1 MLVGYYIFIGVFLV
15 LIQTTVCMPTPVW
28 LFAPDFYYILVAYL
42 AFRVDL
48 LRSLLV
54 LLPLGCILD
63 VLSGTVVGMYSFL
76 CLCGYFSIRV
86 VARRLP
92 INESLY
98 QIPLVAVSF
107 LAVSWCVFFLLRFFE
122 TGQQVVWSWWQMI
135 VRVLLVV
142 VFTYPL
148 FLGFDLVK
156 KNAQRSIV
164 PWNRLRL
171 RPDNRR
177 RRRA

>member
-1 MLVGYYIFIGVFLV
+1 MLVVYYILIGVFLV
-15 LIQTTVCMPTPVW
+15 LFQTTVFMPTPVW
-28 LFAPDFYYILVAYL
+28 LFAPDLYYILVAYL
-42 AFRVDL
+42 AYRLDL
-48 LRSLLV
+48 LRSLFV
-54 LLPLGCILD
+54 LLPLGCVLD

-76 CLCGYFSIRV
+76 CLCGYFSIRAV
-86 VARRLP
+86 VDRLP
-92 INESLY
+92 VNESLY
-98 QIPLVAVSF
+98 QIPLVGMSF

-122 TGQQVVWSWWQMI
+122 TGEQVVWSWWQML
-135 VRVLLVV
+135 VRAALVV
-142 VFTYPL
+142 AFTYPL
-148 FLGFDLVK
+148 FLGFEMVK

>member
-1 MLVGYYIFIGVFLV
+1 MMVGYYVLIGVFLV

-76 CLCGYFSIRV
+76 CLFGYFSIRV
-86 VARRLP
+86 VAGHLP

-98 QIPLVAVSF
+98 RIPLVAVSF
-107 LAVSWCVFFLLRFFE
+107 LAVSLCFFFLLRFFE
-122 TGQQVVWSWWQMI
+122 TGEQVVWSWWQMI
-135 VRVLLVV
+135 VRVLLVII
-142 VFTYPL
+142 FTYPL
-148 FLGFDLVK
+148 FLGFDLV
-156 KNAQRSIV
+156 R
-164 PWNRLRL
+164 
-171 RPDNRR
+171 
-177 RRRA
+177 